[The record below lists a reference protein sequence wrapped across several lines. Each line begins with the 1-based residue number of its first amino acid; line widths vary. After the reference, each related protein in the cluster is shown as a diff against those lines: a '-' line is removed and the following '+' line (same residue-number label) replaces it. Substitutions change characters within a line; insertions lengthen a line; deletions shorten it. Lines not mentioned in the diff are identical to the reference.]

1 MLKFLI
7 TYNKIVYNKY
17 KNEQGEEMKNYY
29 QILEV
34 DPRASKEV
42 IEKAYKAL
50 VKKYHPDLYGGAQK
64 YQAEKKLKD
73 LNEAFDI
80 LSDDFLREQYNS
92 ELRKEQMKQDR
103 LKQEQMRQE
112 TQEDAKQNVGD
123 TQKQTTTQKET
134 FRSKVLKRKSNVG
147 TLDGI
152 IDLLKA
158 IFTTKPKDMRISSQS
173 KEGIKTSFLAIGLTI
188 ITILILGVILWFIPF
203 TNGWMRQVLF
213 ENPLFNMIGSLFS

>member
-50 VKKYHPDLYGGAQK
+50 VKKYHPDLYMGAQK

-103 LKQEQMRQE
+103 IKQEQMRQE
-112 TQEDAKQNVGD
+112 TQEDAKSNVGD

-158 IFTTKPKDMRISSQS
+158 IFTSKPKDMRIPSQS
-173 KEGIKTSFLAIGLTI
+173 KEGIKRSFLAIGLTI
-188 ITILILGVILWFIPF
+188 ITILILGVILWCIPF
-203 TNGWMRQVLF
+203 TNGWIRQVLF